1 MRQLFN
7 YIDGVWTGPA
17 DDAGRIPSM
26 NPYTGERWAEISQAR
41 SETVD
46 MAVAAATRALRKW
59 RRVSGTERSALL
71 QRLAALIDDNAERLA
86 LLETTDNG
94 KVIRETRNQR
104 SFCARNYRFFAG
116 CADKLYGSYIP
127 LDNYDSVDYVAW
139 EPVGVCAL
147 LTGWNSPL
155 QLLSNKLA
163 PALAGG
169 NTVVIKPSELA
180 SVTTLEFMRLV
191 EQAGFPP
198 GVVNVVTGDHKVGA
212 ALCASPNIHKI
223 SFTGGSET
231 GRIVMTAAAQ
241 NLVPVT
247 LELGGKSPNIIF
259 ADANLKR
266 AVIGAIAG
274 VFAATGQTC
283 MAGSRLLIQ
292 EPVAAQV
299 LDALVGRAKEIR
311 MGDPRDPE
319 TEMGPVCS
327 AAQRDRVLSM
337 VAQARADGARLLTGG
352 DSPRG
357 LGSDLFVSPTVFDQV
372 SPQMALFRKEVFGP
386 VVAVLPFTDEE
397 QALAL
402 ANDSDFGLVA
412 GIWTQDISRAHR
424 MAKALEVGTVWI
436 NTYRMSVSQA
446 PAGGIK
452 QSGFGKER
460 GWLGLMEYI
469 KAKNVMLDYS
479 DLDRDP
485 FTIQTQ

>member
-1 MRQLFN
+1 
-7 YIDGVWTGPA
+7 
-17 DDAGRIPSM
+17 
-26 NPYTGERWAEISQAR
+26 
-41 SETVD
+41 
-46 MAVAAATRALRKW
+46 
-59 RRVSGTERSALL
+59 
-71 QRLAALIDDNAERLA
+71 
-86 LLETTDNG
+86 
-94 KVIRETRNQR
+94 
-104 SFCARNYRFFAG
+104 
-116 CADKLYGSYIP
+116 
-127 LDNYDSVDYVAW
+127 
-139 EPVGVCAL
+139 
-147 LTGWNSPL
+147 
-155 QLLSNKLA
+155 
-163 PALAGG
+163 
-169 NTVVIKPSELA
+169 
-180 SVTTLEFMRLV
+180 
-191 EQAGFPP
+191 
-198 GVVNVVTGDHKVGA
+198 VVTGDHKVGA
-212 ALCASPNIHKI
+212 ALCASKNIHKI

-266 AVIGAIAG
+266 AVTGAIAG

-292 EPVAAQV
+292 QPIAAQV
-299 LDALVGRAKEIR
+299 LNALVGRAKGIR

-319 TEMGPVCS
+319 TEMGPLCS
-327 AAQRDRVLSM
+327 AGQRDRVLSM

-352 DSPRG
+352 DSPLG

-372 SPQMALFRKEVFGP
+372 LPNMALFRKEVFGP

-436 NTYRMSVSQA
+436 NTYRMSVPQA